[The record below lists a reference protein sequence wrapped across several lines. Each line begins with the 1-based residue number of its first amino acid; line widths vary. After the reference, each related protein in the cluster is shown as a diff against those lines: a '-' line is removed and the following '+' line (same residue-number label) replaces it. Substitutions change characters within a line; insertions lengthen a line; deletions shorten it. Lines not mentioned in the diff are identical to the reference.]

1 METTANIDDI
11 DRRILAE
18 LQTNARQTNKSLAD
32 AVGVAPSTALE
43 RVRLLEKRRVIRG
56 YHADVDPAAV
66 GGNLQAVVTIR
77 LQPKTQ
83 TVIEAVISELWKL
96 PEVIAINLMTG
107 IDDLSVRVLA
117 SNAEHLRKTI
127 VEGVSAIA
135 GVAEE
140 RTSLLFD
147 VRQKYAFDILSRG

>member
-1 METTANIDDI
+1 MDHEAKIDDI

-18 LQTNARQTNKSLAD
+18 LQMNARLTNKALAD

-56 YHADVDPAAV
+56 YHAEVDPAAV

-83 TVIEAVISELWKL
+83 TVIESVISELWKL

-107 IDDLSVRVLA
+107 VDDLSIRVLA
-117 SNAEHLRKTI
+117 TNAEHLRKTI
-127 VEGVSAIA
+127 VEGVSAIV

-147 VRQKYAFDILSRG
+147 VRQKYAFDILS

>member
-1 METTANIDDI
+1 MENQSNIDEI

-18 LQTNARQTNKSLAD
+18 LQTNARQTNKALAD

-43 RVRLLEKRRVIRG
+43 RVRVLEKSGVIRG
-56 YHADVDPAAV
+56 YHADVDPTAV

-83 TVIEAVISELWKL
+83 TVIESVIAALWEL

-107 IDDLSVRVLA
+107 VDDLTVRVLA
-117 SNAEHLRKTI
+117 TNAEHLRKTI
-127 VEGVSAIA
+127 VEGVSTIT

-147 VRQKYAFDILSRG
+147 VRQKYAFDILA